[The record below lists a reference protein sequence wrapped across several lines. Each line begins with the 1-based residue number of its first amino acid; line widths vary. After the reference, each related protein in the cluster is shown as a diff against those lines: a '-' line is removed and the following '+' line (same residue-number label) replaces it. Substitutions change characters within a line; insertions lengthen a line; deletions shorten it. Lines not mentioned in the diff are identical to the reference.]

1 ANVAAAWS
9 LVNKTGGVAGADLAP
24 IGRKKSRAI
33 TGHPVGSAQVHDVDG
48 TFTDNSGVLTVIP
61 GTATQVS
68 IETAANGSGT
78 HVGAQNVVAG
88 SSVTGYA
95 IERDSN
101 GNFVANVAAA
111 WSLVNKTGGV
121 AGADLA

>member
-1 ANVAAAWS
+1 
-9 LVNKTGGVAGADLAP
+9 
-24 IGRKKSRAI
+24 
-33 TGHPVGSAQVHDVDG
+33 GHLVGSAQVHAVDG
-48 TFTDNSGVLTVIP
+48 TFKIGRGARSERLGI
-61 GTATQVS
+61 ATQAS

-121 AGADLA
+121 AGADLAPAGDNKSATFTGHLVGSAQVHAVDGTF